1 MSVAFTKEED
11 SEAAAANLP
20 DRPISPHANLVTAKG
35 LAALDH
41 ALAQAQKA
49 YAAAQALGSVSTD
62 RTAMARATRDLRYYS
77 ARRGSAQL
85 VQPTGPD
92 DQVLFGRRVTVERE
106 DGRTQ
111 SFQIVGEDEADPAHG
126 AISYI
131 SPLARA
137 VLSKQVGDVVTVGGT
152 EVEILAV
159 DTVGS

>member
-41 ALAQAQKA
+41 ALAEAQKA
-49 YAAAQALGSVSTD
+49 YAAAQVLGSVSTD

-85 VQPTGPD
+85 VQPTGLD

-111 SFQIVGEDEADPAHG
+111 SFQIVGEDEADPAQG

-152 EVEILAV
+152 EVEIMAV
-159 DTVGS
+159 NTADL